1 MSIEKMLLVNIA
13 GQLKNLDKTISK
25 CIESE
30 CFHIESAV
38 NTVNSESTGF
48 TQLHEDNPYKDALNK
63 IVSIDFEN
71 DLKFAKTDFSEI
83 KDLPFEDLSDY
94 VDEISN
100 KMSTIIKEISDT
112 NNAIAQYEQI
122 LLQLKHLHGM
132 DIDMESLFKCKHIHV
147 RFGKLP
153 VDSYPKLEYYGND
166 QFIFVHYDMDKDYY
180 WGMYFVPLEH
190 LKKADKV
197 FNDLYFERIWL
208 PDYVTGKP
216 DEEIQDVQQKY
227 NEAKVRIQKLRT
239 CRTNLIEK
247 EAHKI
252 KMVFCWIKY
261 MYDCFELRSKALVLK
276 DKFLIIVGFVTEKD
290 APRFKE
296 LFNEMRDVSVIFK
309 PPNSEENI
317 QIPVKLKTNR
327 FTNPF
332 SLFIEMYGLPE
343 YGGFNPI
350 NLVAISYT
358 ILFGIMFGDLGQ
370 GLVISIVGSFLYK
383 KTKNNLCA
391 IMSRIGLSSAFFGLI
406 FGSFF
411 GFEHA
416 LDPLYHAIGFKEK
429 PVEVMDNINTILGS
443 AIGIGIG
450 LIIISILINIITS
463 MRKKK
468 YESALFGNNGITGLI
483 FFCAILYAAISAF
496 LFEKNILTPVYV
508 IFLIVLPLILMLL
521 REPLGCMLSGKK
533 FKSDGIGDFIASNF
547 FEVFEFLLG
556 YVTNTLSFVRIGG
569 FVLSHAA
576 MMSVVMLLA
585 DMYQGASPIIVVL
598 GNIFV
603 IVMEGMLSGIQVL
616 RLEFYEIFSRCYD
629 GDGKAFEPVKVS
641 YDVNYK

>member
-13 GQLKNLDKTISK
+13 GQVKNLDRTISK

-38 NTVNSESTGF
+38 DSVNTESTGF
-48 TQLHEDNPYKDALNK
+48 TQLREDNPYKDALNK

-71 DLKFAKTDFSEI
+71 DLKFSKTDFSEI
-83 KDLPFEDLSDY
+83 KDMSFKYLSDY
-94 VDEISN
+94 ADEISE
-100 KMSTIIKEISDT
+100 KMGTIIKEISDT
-112 NNAIAQYEQI
+112 TNAIAQYEQI

-132 DIDMESLFKCKHIHV
+132 DIDMESLFKCKHLHV

-153 VDSYPKLEYYGND
+153 VDSYPKLEYYGSD
-166 QFIFVHYDMDKDYY
+166 QFVFVHYDMDKAYY
-180 WGMYFVPLEH
+180 WGMYFVPLEY

-197 FNDLYFERIWL
+197 FNDLYFERIWV

-216 DEEIQDVQQKY
+216 DEEIQDVQRKY
-227 NEAKVRIQKLRT
+227 DEAKVRIEKLRA
-239 CRTNLIEK
+239 CRKNLIEK
-247 EAHKI
+247 EAHKV
-252 KMVFCWIKY
+252 KMVFCRIKY
-261 MYDCFELRSKALVLK
+261 LYDSFELRSKASVFK
-276 DKFLIIVGFVTEKD
+276 DKFIIVGFVTEKD

-296 LFNEMRDVSVIFK
+296 LFSSICDVSVVLK
-309 PPNSEENI
+309 PPDSEENI
-317 QIPVKLKTNR
+317 QIPVKLKTNK

-350 NLVAISYT
+350 NLVAITYT

-370 GLVISIVGSFLYK
+370 GLVVAVIGAILYK

-391 IMSRIGLSSAFFGLI
+391 IMSRIGISSAFFGLL
-406 FGSFF
+406 FGSVF

-429 PVEVMDNINTILGS
+429 PIEVMDNINTILGS

-450 LIIISILINIITS
+450 LIIISILINIVTS
-463 MRKKK
+463 MRNKE
-468 YESALFGNNGITGLI
+468 YESAVFGNNGITGLI
-483 FFCAILYAAISAF
+483 FFCAILYAAISAY
-496 LFEKNILTPVYV
+496 LFGKNVFTTVYV
-508 IFLIVLPLILMLL
+508 IFLIVLPLIVMLL
-521 REPLGCMLSGKK
+521 REPLGCMLSGKR

-585 DMYQGASPIIVVL
+585 DMYQGASPIIVIL
-598 GNIFV
+598 GNLFV
-603 IVMEGMLSGIQVL
+603 IIMEGMLSGIQVL

-629 GDGKAFEPVKVS
+629 GDGKAFEPVKVR
-641 YDVNYK
+641 YNVNYK